1 MEVLDPE
8 NPHRILPT
16 AKASTR
22 HVQLFLHLRELGH
35 GQLDDLF
42 ILGLRLQV
50 VLRNRVLLQ
59 FVCVLYGSDF
69 LHLDLQSKASPGCAT
84 TSLRKVPRSPP
95 SVPFTLTAT
104 ALVSLFAGAPTASAR
119 AVICFLSFGGLQSV
133 PLSSLRS
140 LSYSS
145 SCRRSCSWL
154 ASIFSLYLPI
164 FLHHFRALASLTSP
178 PPTPGSPPRLR
189 RWLFL

>member
-8 NPHRILPT
+8 NPPRILPT

-22 HVQLFLHLRELGH
+22 HVQLFLHLWELGH

-50 VLRNRVLLQ
+50 VLRNGVLLQ
-59 FVCVLYGSDF
+59 FFCVLYSSDF
-69 LHLDLQSKASPGCAT
+69 LHLDLQGKASPGCAT
-84 TSLRKVPRSPP
+84 TSLRKVPRSLP

-104 ALVSLFAGAPTASAR
+104 TVVSLFAGAPTASAR

-133 PLSSLRS
+133 PLSFLR
-140 LSYSS
+140 SYSS